1 MKISDVKA
9 KLVANESF
17 QVEMMRNPAD
27 LAEWVIWI
35 REQLG
40 KSFLLTNEF
49 DVVITHTDA
58 NQCLLLLRSLGIK
71 SANVVL

>member
-9 KLVANESF
+9 KLVVNESF